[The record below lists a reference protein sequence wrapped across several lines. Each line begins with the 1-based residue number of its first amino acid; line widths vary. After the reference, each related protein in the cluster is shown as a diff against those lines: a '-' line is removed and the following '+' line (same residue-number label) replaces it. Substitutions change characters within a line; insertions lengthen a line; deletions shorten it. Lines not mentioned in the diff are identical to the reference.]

1 MKLKR
6 FTAIVLCF
14 VIAFSLFSFTACT
27 GPKDVMG
34 LKIDENCYVNNT
46 PAIGYS
52 EKTYQDTQKNIANL
66 KALVEKE
73 EASELSCQVL
83 SMLVSVQLYKLIDA
97 LQVATLYY
105 YSDMTD
111 EANKNGY
118 ADLYDKY
125 SGTINEFKKLYKLFA
140 ESKYKTVFFGEDTT
154 DEEIQELVSKAV
166 SSDELVA
173 LNGKVVTLQ
182 TQYNDFTD
190 EQIFG
195 SDYDE
200 LYTELVQTLNGV
212 GKIYGFDNY
221 LDYSYAYEYSRDY
234 TPTDTLR
241 YFSLLSNGVIEAA
254 EKSSDNFYN
263 ALNSI
268 NDQRMN
274 ELDDILDDSFTSPTA
289 QAVLDG
295 FYRSLGDDIYK
306 IYKHLINDGYYYIA
320 KSENAYAGAFTN
332 YFNTISEP
340 YMYFSP
346 GYDTVNTFVHEF
358 GHYCRFY
365 LCGNNDDAS
374 YELLETHSQGAE
386 WLFASYISKSL
397 PGNEKSYFVNSK
409 FSNNSYS
416 ILLCAIVGAAEID
429 VYTLTDFSSVDYNA
443 IIKARSAEIWGNAFP
458 EVFYGYTRPEY
469 YYRLVSV
476 NSPGYYISYSV
487 SLISSLE
494 IYVQGVDS
502 YESAV
507 SSYMSLLNTDSL
519 YVEALEE
526 AGLGS
531 PFDKATIE
539 SICNTFSNAG

>member
-14 VIAFSLFSFTACT
+14 VIAFSLLSFTACT

-52 EKTYQDTQKNIANL
+52 EKTYQDTQKNLANL

-97 LQVATLYY
+97 LEVATLYY

-140 ESKYKTVFFGEDTT
+140 ESKYKTVFFGEDAT

-234 TPTDTLR
+234 TPADTLR
-241 YFSLLSNGVIEAA
+241 YFSLLSDGVVEAA
-254 EKSSDNFYN
+254 EKSSDNLYS
-263 ALNSI
+263 ASNSI
-268 NDQRMN
+268 NNQRMN
-274 ELDDILDDSFTSPTA
+274 ELDGILEDSFTSPTA

-340 YMYFSP
+340 YMYFST

-365 LCGNNDDAS
+365 LSGNNDDAS

-397 PGNEKSYFVNSK
+397 TGNEKSYFVNSK

-429 VYTLTDFSSVDYNA
+429 VYTLKDFSSVDYNA
-443 IIKARSAEIWGNAFP
+443 IVKARSAEIWGNAFP

-469 YYRLVSV
+469 YFRYVTV
-476 NSPGYYISYSV
+476 TSPGYYISYSV

-494 IYVQGVDS
+494 VYVQGIDS

-507 SSYMSLLNTDSL
+507 SAYMSLLNTDSL

-539 SICNTFSNAG
+539 SVCNTFSNVG